1 MSEAARKPDLRL
13 KCPPVLSDI
22 DQSRAVVLAGRC
34 LHKQTRSNHHLL
46 VPSAE
51 LLGIH
56 RLRAD
61 QIHRYAYRYGTQSG
75 AIKLL
80 LYAIH
85 VALEVPNRIW
95 QQSRYVRRSAE
106 AIEGVKVSENF
117 SADSPAR
124 VRDREP
130 VENHISR
137 TQRIRERNRIRM
149 DRRND
154 IGARAQALSYAQTC
168 QCDAQ
173 TEQHDRA
180 ADLDHHAS
188 TQILQPLSP
197 QVNCL
202 EFLTVVQG
210 SSPSALHRFASFVM
224 PSTLTLSRRSLK

>member
-1 MSEAARKPDLRL
+1 MKDVGKDMPDARISTHMAHVGFYVSKPETARYYIDVLGFREFWRGTVDGKTASYSNL
-13 KCPPVLSDI
+13 FAPEGSDYIEFILGAPPDTKE
-22 DQSRAVVLAGRC
+22 R
-34 LHKQTRSNHHLL
+34 K
-46 VPSAE
+46 
-51 LLGIH
+51 
-56 RLRAD
+56 
-61 QIHRYAYRYGTQSG
+61 GTVYH
-75 AIKLL
+75 I
-80 LYAIH
+80 
-85 VALEVPNRIW
+85 ALEVPNRIW

-149 DRRND
+149 NRRND

-188 TQILQPLSP
+188 TQILQPLSC
-197 QVNCL
+197 QVNWL
-202 EFLTVVQG
+202 EFH
-210 SSPSALHRFASFVM
+210 SHI
-224 PSTLTLSRRSLK
+224 